1 MTTYKQI
8 MASLQD
14 HIDSVS
20 TLSANIARAVAE
32 DPTIPMDS
40 FEAEVAL
47 IETEFQAV
55 QRAVTQTLG
64 GNSMNTEELCALNYK
79 YIECNGKL
87 KDIRKLIAEHEKE
100 GFLASHREDLKDLSP
115 EDLNIG
121 GADSTKPYRQV
132 QISAAAPVP
141 NFLAPPLTGLSGGGA
156 LVIPSQISP
165 SVTKLN
171 SASSANK
178 QGRNSFLTV
187 SNIVERE
194 NNMMPHSDGIETSV
208 RTSSPS
214 GVLRKSSNPDQY
226 KKHAEELN
234 KGINK
239 LRSNL
244 IALNRAANEPET
256 ITEAL
261 TGVNLQDARIA
272 RDNKRPVS
280 GSESVAQITA
290 NLRRENIS
298 LKEELTSLKTRTK
311 QQEEEIASLKKALS
325 AQTKLSEKQADDID
339 ILQCSLDRVTEER
352 QSLSATLKEKMRAL
366 GELRKQ
372 LDTIADQNKELTELL
387 ETERS
392 DKNSAIS
399 ELRAELHHYRTEND
413 TLKSRLKALD
423 ELNVE
428 GNVVELERVTAD
440 IEDMQTMVK
449 QLKRQKADMANRFAR
464 EKEILQDNIDVLE
477 AQLASGYLDS
487 EKGTPSHAE
496 IVMLEQEVVKRD
508 IEIKRL
514 RNLVAKTMSDK
525 DEAMALLGFGVGDTT
540 EEPTDETDADST
552 NFRTIEHRLGG
563 NSATAA
569 AVAQPGLY
577 PGGRQSFLSS
587 LPPAP
592 PQMLQQNTGR
602 APSTLSMLL
611 SQKAGPSFGTS
622 TGHTGRTGGSG
633 GYLVA
638 RDIGGLQDDSN
649 VSGANELE
657 DDDLDVAALVRKK
670 RDKRLSATT
679 APK

>member
-1 MTTYKQI
+1 MDT
-8 MASLQD
+8 LQD
-14 HIDSVS
+14 HIDS
-20 TLSANIARAVAE
+20 LSILYANIARAVSE

-55 QRAVTQTLG
+55 QRAVTHALG
-64 GNSMNTEELCALNYK
+64 GNSMNTEELCALNYR
-79 YIECNGKL
+79 YMECNGKL
-87 KDIRKLIAEHEKE
+87 KDIRKFIAEHEKGGLLTSE
-100 GFLASHREDLKDLSP
+100 HESLKDLST
-115 EDLNIG
+115 EDLNTG
-121 GADSTKPYRQV
+121 EPEATKQYRRVQV
-132 QISAAAPVP
+132 SAAAPMP
-141 NFLAPPLTGLSGGGA
+141 NFLAPSAGLSGGGA
-156 LVIPSQISP
+156 LTIPSPMSP

-171 SASSANK
+171 SASSVNK

-187 SNIVERE
+187 SNIVEKE
-194 NNMMPHSDGIETSV
+194 NNVLPHSNDLDDVTVSA
-208 RTSSPS
+208 RASSSS

-226 KKHAEELN
+226 KKNAEELN

-272 RDNKRPVS
+272 RDNKRPVP

-311 QQEEEIASLKKALS
+311 LQEEEIASLKKALS
-325 AQTKLSEKQADDID
+325 AQTKLCEKQVDDID

-372 LDTIADQNKELTELL
+372 LDTISDQNKELTELL
-387 ETERS
+387 VVERNA
-392 DKNSAIS
+392 KNSTIS
-399 ELRAELHHYRTEND
+399 ELRAELHHYKAEND

-428 GNVVELERVTAD
+428 GNVLELERVTAD
-440 IEDMQTMVK
+440 IEDMQTMIK

-487 EKGTPSHAE
+487 EKGAPSHAE

-525 DEAMALLGFGVGDTT
+525 DEAMALLGCGADDNIDEPADEAESDATSFRIIEQRTGGV
-540 EEPTDETDADST
+540 
-552 NFRTIEHRLGG
+552 
-563 NSATAA
+563 SATAA
-569 AVAQPGLY
+569 SQPGLY
-577 PGGRQSFLSS
+577 PNGRQSFLSS
-587 LPPAP
+587 VPPAL
-592 PQMLQQNTGR
+592 PQFSQPSTGR

-611 SQKAGPSFGTS
+611 SQKASSSFGS
-622 TGHTGRTGGSG
+622 TAGQVGRISGSG
-633 GYLVA
+633 GYPVA
-638 RDIGGLQDDSN
+638 RDIGLQDDSN
-649 VSGANELE
+649 TSEIIEAD

-670 RDKRLSATT
+670 RDKRLSTT
-679 APK
+679 AAPKQ